1 MKDTTTVDVVLKFVE
16 CINAG
21 DLEGL
26 CALMTGNFAF
36 IDYGGK
42 VERGKDLMREGF
54 KGYFAEY
61 PQYKIITKKV
71 LTGGTGVAIIG
82 KTTGSHVPSE
92 VEKKETVLW
101 TAEIRDG
108 LVAPWRIYADT
119 DVVSQTT
126 E

>member
-1 MKDTTTVDVVLKFVE
+1 MKDTTTVDVVSTFVE

-21 DLEGL
+21 DLDGL
-26 CALMTGNFAF
+26 CSLMTDDFAF

-42 VERGKDLMREGF
+42 VERGKDVMRQGF
-54 KGYFAEY
+54 RSYFSDY
-61 PQYKIITKKV
+61 PQYKNITEKV

-82 KTTGSHVPSE
+82 KTTGSHISPE
-92 VEKKETVLW
+92 VEVKETVLW

-108 LVAPWRIYADT
+108 KVAQWRIYADT
-119 DVVSQTT
+119 DVVNQTS